1 MFGILQS
8 PRRYL
13 ASGGGL
19 IAFTLSAS
27 QTTLLS
33 FYVAHHLDTSSL
45 AVFGFLISVHYFAIQ
60 LLRRN
65 VVEPYF
71 QFKEIASITQEKR
84 QISLVFLFVTL
95 IYLFSIFVSDLY
107 KLILGM
113 MCYSVISIFWEMRKA
128 ALRVSNKIHIYTSL
142 EFATVIFIVC
152 IVILNIAGI
161 ELPSELLI
169 LSLAFLQIM
178 FLFFTTSNSTIKA
191 PNSAPSNSY
200 VKISSNGEGE
210 FIYLLAIICSNA
222 YLLNGNY
229 SVELGEIR
237 SVFLFLLVSTF
248 SIGALRNSL
257 SLDLKW
263 SKIDIFLLLAYF
275 GNIITILVIP
285 ANILRRLIPSFPLEP
300 GFLVLII
307 SLDTLG
313 SLIFLLLSLKLMKER
328 NMKSSANARLVS
340 SFALI
345 IFFFYFRGENLSV
358 FHIGTIFASS
368 SLIGAFYLLM
378 TTSFARYKLKIW
390 KVP

>member
-8 PRRYL
+8 PSRYL

-71 QFKEIASITQEKR
+71 QSKEIACITQEKG
-84 QISLVFLFVTL
+84 QISLVCLVVTL

-107 KLILGM
+107 KLTLGM
-113 MCYSVISIFWEMRKA
+113 MSYSVISIFWEMRKA

-142 EFATVIFIVC
+142 EFATVLFLVC
-152 IVILNIAGI
+152 IIILNIAGI
-161 ELPSELLI
+161 ELPCELLI
-169 LSLAFLQIM
+169 PSLALLQII
-178 FLFFTTSNSTIKA
+178 FLFFTRFNSTIKA

-200 VKISSNGEGE
+200 VKISPKGEGE
-210 FIYLLAIICSNA
+210 FIYLLAIICINA
-222 YLLNGNY
+222 YLLNGDY

-285 ANILRRLIPSFPLEP
+285 ANILRSLIPSFPLEP
-300 GFLVLII
+300 RLLVLII

-313 SLIFLLLSLKLMKER
+313 SLIFLLLSLKLIKER
-328 NMKSSANARLVS
+328 NMKSSANARLFS
-340 SFALI
+340 SFVLI
-345 IFFFYFRGENLSV
+345 FFFFYFGGENLSV
-358 FHIGTIFASS
+358 FHISIIFAFS
-368 SLIGAFYLLM
+368 SLIGAYYLLM
-378 TTSFARYKLKIW
+378 TTSFARYKLKT
-390 KVP
+390 